1 MPEFACDGPISVNIT
16 LASGSC
22 EVVAEDRANAVVTV
36 TPHKNNSK
44 SKEAAEKT
52 SVDFRDNK
60 LTVRA
65 PDMTSWLLGGNA
77 AIDVV
82 VKVPV
87 GSNVTTKSASASIN
101 YQGQLE
107 VVSATTAS
115 GSITVEKATE
125 ASVNTASGDA
135 HVIEC
140 VGAARGNT
148 VSGDLQLDHVGGD
161 VNAKSVSGDV
171 RIGYA
176 GGSLQGNSVSGDIN
190 VNSIST
196 GHCRVKSVS
205 GAVSIG
211 IAPGTGVWMDVTS
224 VSGNTSSDLAVGD
237 MPAAAAA
244 NLELHVNT
252 ISGNIDLFR
261 AQPV

>member
-16 LASGSC
+16 LAAGSC
-22 EVVAEDRANAVVTV
+22 QVRAEDRDNAVVTV

-52 SVDFRDNK
+52 SVDFRDNR
-60 LTVRA
+60 LTVRT
-65 PDMTSWLLGGNA
+65 PDMTGWLLGGSA
-77 AIDVV
+77 AIDIVV
-82 VKVPV
+82 TVP
-87 GSNVTTKSASASIN
+87 SRSSVTTKSASASIN
-101 YQGQLE
+101 YQGE
-107 VVSATTAS
+107 VEIASATTAS
-115 GSITVEKATE
+115 GSVTVEKATE

-140 VGAARGNT
+140 TGAARGNT

-176 GGSLQGNSVSGDIN
+176 GGSLTGNSVSGDIN
-190 VNSIST
+190 VST
-196 GHCRVKSVS
+196 IRAGSGRVKSVS
-205 GAVSIG
+205 GSVSIG
-211 IAPGTGVWMDVTS
+211 IASGTGVWMDLNT
-224 VSGNTSSDLAVGD
+224 VSGTTSSDLAVGD
-237 MPAAAAA
+237 MPTSTAA

-261 AQPV
+261 AQAV

>member
-16 LASGSC
+16 LAAGSC
-22 EVVAEDRANAVVTV
+22 QVLAEDRLDAVVSV

-44 SKEAAEKT
+44 SVEAAEKT
-52 SVDFRDNK
+52 TVDFRDNK

-77 AIDVV
+77 AIDIV
-82 VKVPV
+82 VKVP
-87 GSNVTTKSASASIN
+87 SNSAVSTKSASASIT
-101 YQGQLE
+101 YQGDIE
-107 VVSATTAS
+107 VASATTAS
-115 GSITVEKATE
+115 GSITVEKAAE

-140 VGAARGNT
+140 VGNAHGNT

-171 RIGYA
+171 RIGYV
-176 GGSLQGNSVSGDIN
+176 GGSLTGSSVSGDVN
-190 VNSIST
+190 VST
-196 GHCRVKSVS
+196 MRAGHGRIKSVS
-205 GAVSIG
+205 GSVSIG
-211 IAPGTGVWMDVTS
+211 IASGTGVWMDLKT
-224 VSGNTSSDLAVGD
+224 VSGTTSSDLAVGD
-237 MPAAAAA
+237 MPTSTAA
-244 NLELHVNT
+244 NLELRINT
-252 ISGNIDLFR
+252 VSGNIDLFR